1 MSRGDEMNMP
11 SPETSLSD
19 TYAAQRARYEVLYAR
34 GRAARRD
41 FSEMTGNPAVIDD
54 ALVAARE
61 SLPSGWGTSVLL
73 PRGQTL
79 RLVAGERCQG
89 VSVLLYRAGDLTERL
104 NVGDTVKMQWSAR
117 LHKGKLLY
125 SDMGRVL
132 ASITDDTYGQHDALA
147 GGSTALTHFQKTG
160 ETSGRNTRD
169 NFILL
174 AAKHGMGKTDIPPCV
189 TFFAPVSVNA
199 LGYFEWNELA
209 AKSGDYIDLRAEMDV
224 LIFVSNCAHPLAP
237 DTQTP
242 SAVGLL
248 RWRSPDAA
256 PDDFCRNSCEEA
268 IRGFEN
274 TDVLNVSMAEGRS

>member
-1 MSRGDEMNMP
+1 MNMP
-11 SPETSLSD
+11 SQETSNPD
-19 TYAAQRARYEVLYAR
+19 TYAAQRARYEALYAR

-41 FSEMTGNPAVIDD
+41 FSEMKGNSPVIADD
-54 ALVAARE
+54 LIAARE
-61 SLPSGWGTSVLL
+61 SLPAGWGTSVFV

-79 RLVAGERCQG
+79 RLVAGDRCQG
-89 VSVLLYRAGDLTERL
+89 VSVLVYRAGDLTERL

-132 ASITDDTYGQHDALA
+132 VSITDDTYGQHDALA
-147 GGSTALTHFQKTG
+147 GGSSAFTNLKKFDD
-160 ETSGRNTRD
+160 TSGRNTRD

-174 AAKHGMGKTDIPPCV
+174 AAKHGLGKSDIPPCV
-189 TFFAPVSVNA
+189 TFFAPVGVNA
-199 LGYFEWNELA
+199 LGLFEWNELA
-209 AKSGDYIDLRAEMDV
+209 AQSGDYVDLRAEIDV
-224 LIFVSNCAHPLAP
+224 LVFVSNCAHPLAP

-242 SAVGLL
+242 SAVELL
-248 RWRSPDAA
+248 CWRSPVAG

-274 TDVLNVSMAEGRS
+274 TDALNASVAEVRT

>member
-1 MSRGDEMNMP
+1 MNMP
-11 SPETSLSD
+11 SHETSKPD
-19 TYAAQRARYEVLYAR
+19 TYAAQRARYETLYAR

-41 FSEMTGNPAVIDD
+41 FSEMKGNPAQIDE
-54 ALVAARE
+54 ALIAQRE
-61 SLPSGWGTSVLL
+61 FLPAGWGTSQLV

-79 RLVAGERCQG
+79 RLVTGEGCQG
-89 VSVLLYRAGDLTERL
+89 VSVLVYRVSDLTERL

-132 ASITDDTYGQHDALA
+132 ASITDDTYGRHDALA
-147 GGSTALTHFQKTG
+147 GGSSAITDLKKYGDA
-160 ETSGRNTRD
+160 SGRNTRD

-174 AAKHGMGKTDIPPCV
+174 AAKHGLCKKDIPPCI

-199 LGYFEWNELA
+199 DGFFEWTEPA
-209 AKSGDYIDLRAEMDV
+209 AASGDYVDLRAEMDV

-237 DTQTP
+237 DTQAP
-242 SAVGLL
+242 SAVELT
-248 RWRSPDAA
+248 RWRSPAAA

-274 TDVLNVSMAEGRS
+274 TDALNASVSEVRA